1 MKKALIHINEPGR
14 ICDIVD
20 SGQEFEVHPSFS
32 WVDVPD
38 DTTTAD
44 SYNQETGEI
53 TKFDPLAIPGFVE
66 QGYKVARSIAYKGL
80 GDQLDMLFKE
90 LQATGTISNT
100 GPWATHIA
108 SVKEAIPK
116 DDPAAV
122 LAWNQAYWESLQ
134 QTQSNV
140 APQ

>member
-1 MKKALIHINEPGR
+1 MKRALLHIQEPGR
-14 ICDIVD
+14 ICEVVD
-20 SGQEFEVHPSFS
+20 LGQEFEVHENFI

-44 SYNQETGEI
+44 TYNENGTI
-53 TKFDPLAIPGFVE
+53 TKFDPISVPGFVE
-66 QGYKVARSIAYKGL
+66 QGYKVARQIAYTGL

-90 LQATGTISNT
+90 IMATGTISNS

-108 SVKEAIPK
+108 SVKAMIPK

-122 LAWNQAYWESLQ
+122 MAWNQAYWE
-134 QTQSNV
+134 QTRGNT
-140 APQ
+140 APR